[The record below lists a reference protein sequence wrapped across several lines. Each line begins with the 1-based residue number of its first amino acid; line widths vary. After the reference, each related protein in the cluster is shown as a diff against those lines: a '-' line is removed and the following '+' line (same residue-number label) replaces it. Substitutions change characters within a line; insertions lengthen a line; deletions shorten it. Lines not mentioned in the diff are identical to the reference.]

1 VGDGRVASSGR
12 PTICH
17 HSRQAKIIANQG
29 KLDKVLANQK
39 AIEGNQ
45 KAILANQKL
54 ILAK

>member
-1 VGDGRVASSGR
+1 M
-12 PTICH
+12 
-17 HSRQAKIIANQG
+17 ANQG

-39 AIEGNQ
+39 SIEANQ